1 MKTLNLI
8 PDHIPTIE
16 ENLRSEDIGAAELF
30 AVSNN
35 EAMFELLGL
44 DLLLEE
50 FSQNI
55 YYNIVKRHMTIQ
67 EDRAQSS
74 GAVERAMEALKNMD
88 KPQARDEM
96 YDKQCVLQIIL

>member
-16 ENLRSEDIGAAELF
+16 DNLRSEDIGAAELF

-55 YYNIVKRHMTIQ
+55 YYNIVKHHKTIL
-67 EDRAQSS
+67 EDRAKSS
-74 GAVERAMEALKNMD
+74 GAAERAAEALKNMD